1 MIAVTVA
8 ESQLR
13 FTTIEGILF
22 GTIGSKSILIKKHA
36 SKIIHKF
43 ILLIKYT
50 YLDHDY
56 L

>member
-8 ESQLR
+8 ERQLR

-22 GTIGSKSILIKKHA
+22 GTIGSKSILTKQHA
-36 SKIIHKF
+36 SKITQKF

-50 YLDHDY
+50 YLER
-56 L
+56 

>member
-8 ESQLR
+8 ERQPR

-22 GTIGSKSILIKKHA
+22 GTIGSKSILIKQHA
-36 SKIIHKF
+36 SKITQKF

-50 YLDHDY
+50 YLER
-56 L
+56 